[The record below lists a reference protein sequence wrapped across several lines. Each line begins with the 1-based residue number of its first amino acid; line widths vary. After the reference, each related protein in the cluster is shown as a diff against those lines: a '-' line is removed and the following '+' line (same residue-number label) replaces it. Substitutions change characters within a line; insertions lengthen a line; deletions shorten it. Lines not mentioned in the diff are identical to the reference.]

1 MEENAKMKDTF
12 RSVCFHSLEPSK
24 PATITD
30 SDRQKKLLQRIEEN
44 RIRTQNAIKNCRE
57 NDSVMK
63 NDQTKSSPGGSRKSV
78 SLSSKKISEPEASP
92 KERGRSRS
100 KERSSE
106 DSSRSRSQHSDD
118 PEGCHVNHCIN
129 GRSDVPLSGS
139 SVLLSPDTAQS
150 LDSTKTKGVTT
161 EQKEQSR
168 RKSSRSRD
176 RLSVNDLPDRP
187 QAAPRM
193 SRSVSEPGGGQ
204 DSYTGVIRSV
214 SQGSEGQETEEW
226 RAELS
231 SLQEEVRSVLSIRS
245 GPRALNLRLAIF
257 WPLQSHFLTT
267 NTHVHV
273 YIHFEKV
280 RPRSKVVSSKFYG
293 CRARSIYGL

>member
-1 MEENAKMKDTF
+1 MAENAKMKDTF

-118 PEGCHVNHCIN
+118 PEGCHVNHYIN

-139 SVLLSPDTAQS
+139 SVLLSPDTAES
-150 LDSTKTKGVTT
+150 LDSTKTKGVAT

-176 RLSVNDLPDRP
+176 RLSVNDLSVRP

-193 SRSVSEPGGGQ
+193 SWSVSDPGGGQ

-214 SQGSEGQETEEW
+214 SQGSEGHETEEW

-245 GPRALNLRLAIF
+245 GPRALNLRLANF
-257 WPLQSHFLTT
+257 WSLQSHFFTT
-267 NTHVHV
+267 NTHV

-280 RPRSKVVSSKFYG
+280 RPRSKVGSSKFYG
-293 CRARSIYGL
+293 CRARSIFCL

>member
-1 MEENAKMKDTF
+1 MAENAKMKDTF

-24 PATITD
+24 PTTITD

-139 SVLLSPDTAQS
+139 SPDTAQS
-150 LDSTKTKGVTT
+150 LDSTKTKGVAT

-176 RLSVNDLPDRP
+176 RLNVNDLSVRP

-193 SRSVSEPGGGQ
+193 SRSVSDPGGGQ

-214 SQGSEGQETEEW
+214 SQGSEGHETEEW

-231 SLQEEVRSVLSIRS
+231 SLQEEVRSVLSVRS
-245 GPRALNLRLAIF
+245 GPRALNLRLANF
-257 WPLQSHFLTT
+257 WSLQSHFFTT
-267 NTHVHV
+267 NTNVHV
-273 YIHFEKV
+273 YIQ
-280 RPRSKVVSSKFYG
+280 SKVGSSKFYG
-293 CRARSIYGL
+293 CRARSIFCL

>member
-1 MEENAKMKDTF
+1 MAENAKMKDTF

-44 RIRTQNAIKNCRE
+44 RIRTQNAIKNCKE

-150 LDSTKTKGVTT
+150 LDSTKTKGVAT

-176 RLSVNDLPDRP
+176 RLSVNDLLDRP

-193 SRSVSEPGGGQ
+193 SRSVSDPGGGQ

-245 GPRALNLRLAIF
+245 GPRALNLRLANF
-257 WPLQSHFLTT
+257 WSLQSHFFTT
-267 NTHVHV
+267 NTHV

-280 RPRSKVVSSKFYG
+280 RPRSKVGSSKFYG

>member
-1 MEENAKMKDTF
+1 MAKSVKMKDTF

-24 PATITD
+24 PVTITD

-44 RIRTQNAIKNCRE
+44 RLRTQNAIKNCRE
-57 NDSVMK
+57 NDSVIK

-78 SLSSKKISEPEASP
+78 FLSSKKISEPMASP
-92 KERGRSRS
+92 TERGRSRS

-106 DSSRSRSQHSDD
+106 DSNRSRSQNSDD
-118 PEGCHVNHCIN
+118 PDGGHENHCIT
-129 GRSDVPLSGS
+129 GRSILPLSRS
-139 SVLLSPDTAQS
+139 SVLLSPDAAES
-150 LDSTKTKGVTT
+150 LDNVKTTGMIT

-176 RLSVNDLPDRP
+176 RLSVNDQPVRP

-193 SRSVSEPGGGQ
+193 SRSVSDPGGGQ
-204 DSYTGVIRSV
+204 DSYTGVIQSV
-214 SQGSEGQETEEW
+214 SQGSEGHETEEW

-245 GPRALNLRLAIF
+245 GPRAVTLRLANY
-257 WPLQSHFLTT
+257 WSLQSYFSTINL
-267 NTHVHV
+267 
-273 YIHFEKV
+273 YSF
-280 RPRSKVVSSKFYG
+280 
-293 CRARSIYGL
+293 

>member
-1 MEENAKMKDTF
+1 MAENAKMKDTF

-92 KERGRSRS
+92 KERGRRRS

-150 LDSTKTKGVTT
+150 LDSIKTKGVAT

-193 SRSVSEPGGGQ
+193 SRSVSDPGGGQ

-214 SQGSEGQETEEW
+214 SQGSEGHETEEW

-231 SLQEEVRSVLSIRS
+231 SLQEEVRSVLSVRS
-245 GPRALNLRLAIF
+245 GPRALNLSYLLA
-257 WPLQSHFLTT
+257 PA
-267 NTHVHV
+267 
-273 YIHFEKV
+273 
-280 RPRSKVVSSKFYG
+280 VSLFHYQYT
-293 CRARSIYGL
+293 CTCIYSF

>member
-1 MEENAKMKDTF
+1 MAENAKMKDTF

-150 LDSTKTKGVTT
+150 LDSTKTKGVAT

-193 SRSVSEPGGGQ
+193 SRSVSDPGGGQ

-231 SLQEEVRSVLSIRS
+231 SLQEEVRSVLSVRS
-245 GPRALNLRLAIF
+245 GPRALNLRLANF
-257 WPLQSHFLTT
+257 WSLQSHFFTT
-267 NTHVHV
+267 NTHVC
-273 YIHFEKV
+273 IHFEKV
-280 RPRSKVVSSKFYG
+280 RPRSKVGSSKFYG
-293 CRARSIYGL
+293 CRASSIYGL

>member
-1 MEENAKMKDTF
+1 MAENAKMKDTF

-106 DSSRSRSQHSDD
+106 DSSRSRSQRSDD

-129 GRSDVPLSGS
+129 RRSDVPLSGS

-150 LDSTKTKGVTT
+150 LDSTKTKGVAT

-193 SRSVSEPGGGQ
+193 SRSVSDPGGGQ

-214 SQGSEGQETEEW
+214 SQGSEGHETEEW

-231 SLQEEVRSVLSIRS
+231 SLQEEVRSVLSIGS
-245 GPRALNLRLAIF
+245 GPRALNLRLANF
-257 WPLQSHFLTT
+257 WSLQSHFFTT
-267 NTHVHV
+267 NTHV

-280 RPRSKVVSSKFYG
+280 RPRSKVGSSKFYG

>member
-1 MEENAKMKDTF
+1 MAENAKMKDTF

-63 NDQTKSSPGGSRKSV
+63 NDQNKSSPGGSRKSA

-150 LDSTKTKGVTT
+150 LDSTKTKGVAT

-176 RLSVNDLPDRP
+176 RLSVNDLPVRP

-193 SRSVSEPGGGQ
+193 SRSVSDPGGGQ

-214 SQGSEGQETEEW
+214 SQGSEGHETEEW

-231 SLQEEVRSVLSIRS
+231 SLQEEVRSVLSVRS
-245 GPRALNLRLAIF
+245 GPRALNLRLANF
-257 WPLQSHFLTT
+257 WSLQSHFFTT
-267 NTHVHV
+267 NTHV

-280 RPRSKVVSSKFYG
+280 RPRSKVGSSKFYG
-293 CRARSIYGL
+293 CRARSIFCL

>member
-193 SRSVSEPGGGQ
+193 SRSVSDPGGGQ

>member
-1 MEENAKMKDTF
+1 MAENAKMKDTF

-44 RIRTQNAIKNCRE
+44 RIRTQNAIKNCKE

-100 KERSSE
+100 KERSAE

-129 GRSDVPLSGS
+129 RRSDVPLSGS
-139 SVLLSPDTAQS
+139 SVLLSPDTAES
-150 LDSTKTKGVTT
+150 LDSIKTKGVAT

-176 RLSVNDLPDRP
+176 RLSVNDLPYRP

-193 SRSVSEPGGGQ
+193 SRSVSDPGGGQ

-214 SQGSEGQETEEW
+214 SQGSEGHETEEW

-231 SLQEEVRSVLSIRS
+231 SLQEEVRSVLSIGS
-245 GPRALNLRLAIF
+245 GPRALNLRLANF
-257 WPLQSHFLTT
+257 WSLQSHFFTT
-267 NTHVHV
+267 NTHV

-280 RPRSKVVSSKFYG
+280 RPRSKVGSSKFYG
-293 CRARSIYGL
+293 CRARSIFCL

>member
-1 MEENAKMKDTF
+1 MAENAKMKDTF

-106 DSSRSRSQHSDD
+106 DSSMSRSQHSDD
-118 PEGCHVNHCIN
+118 PEGCHVNHSIN

-139 SVLLSPDTAQS
+139 SVLLSPDTAES
-150 LDSTKTKGVTT
+150 LDSIKTKGVAT

-193 SRSVSEPGGGQ
+193 SRSVSDPGGGQ

-214 SQGSEGQETEEW
+214 SQGSEGHETEEW

-231 SLQEEVRSVLSIRS
+231 SLQEEVRSVLSVRS
-245 GPRALNLRLAIF
+245 GPRALNLRLANF
-257 WPLQSHFLTT
+257 WSLQSHFFTT

-280 RPRSKVVSSKFYG
+280 RPRSKVGSSKFYG
-293 CRARSIYGL
+293 CRARSIFCL

>member
-1 MEENAKMKDTF
+1 MAENAKMKDTF

-44 RIRTQNAIKNCRE
+44 RLRTQNAIKNCRE
-57 NDSVMK
+57 NDSVIK
-63 NDQTKSSPGGSRKSV
+63 YDQTKSSPGGSRKSV

-92 KERGRSRS
+92 KERGRSRF

-106 DSSRSRSQHSDD
+106 DSRRSRSQHSDD
-118 PEGCHVNHCIN
+118 PKGCHVNHCIN

-139 SVLLSPDTAQS
+139 SVLLSPDTAES
-150 LDSTKTKGVTT
+150 FDSTKTKGVVT

-193 SRSVSEPGGGQ
+193 SRSVSDPGGGQ

-214 SQGSEGQETEEW
+214 SQGSESHDTEEW
-226 RAELS
+226 RTELS

-245 GPRALNLRLAIF
+245 GPRAFNLRLANF
-257 WPLQSHFLTT
+257 WSLQSHFFTT

-273 YIHFEKV
+273 NIHFEKV
-280 RPRSKVVSSKFYG
+280 RPRSKVGSSKFYG

>member
-1 MEENAKMKDTF
+1 MAENAKMKDTF

-24 PATITD
+24 PAAITD

-44 RIRTQNAIKNCRE
+44 RLRTQNAIKNCRE

-139 SVLLSPDTAQS
+139 SVLLSPDTAES
-150 LDSTKTKGVTT
+150 LDSTKTKGVAT

-193 SRSVSEPGGGQ
+193 SRSVSDPGGGQ

-214 SQGSEGQETEEW
+214 SQGSEGHETEEW

-245 GPRALNLRLAIF
+245 GPRALNLRLANF
-257 WPLQSHFLTT
+257 WSLQSHFFTT
-267 NTHVHV
+267 NTHV
-273 YIHFEKV
+273 YIHSEKV
-280 RPRSKVVSSKFYG
+280 RPRSKVGSSKFYG

>member
-193 SRSVSEPGGGQ
+193 SRSVSDPGGGQ

-280 RPRSKVVSSKFYG
+280 RPRSKVGSSKFYG

>member
-1 MEENAKMKDTF
+1 MAENAKMKDTF

-92 KERGRSRS
+92 KERGRSRF

-139 SVLLSPDTAQS
+139 SVLLSPDTAES
-150 LDSTKTKGVTT
+150 LDSIKTKGVAT

-193 SRSVSEPGGGQ
+193 SRSVSDPGGGQ
-204 DSYTGVIRSV
+204 DSYTGVIWSV
-214 SQGSEGQETEEW
+214 SQGSESHDTEEW
-226 RAELS
+226 RTELS
-231 SLQEEVRSVLSIRS
+231 SLQEEVRSVLSVRS
-245 GPRALNLRLAIF
+245 GPRAFNLRLANF
-257 WPLQSHFLTT
+257 WSLQSHFFTT

-273 YIHFEKV
+273 NIHFEKV
-280 RPRSKVVSSKFYG
+280 RRRSKVGSSKFYG

>member
-1 MEENAKMKDTF
+1 MAENAKMKDTF

-44 RIRTQNAIKNCRE
+44 RIRTQHAIKNCRE

-150 LDSTKTKGVTT
+150 LDSIKTKGVAT

-168 RKSSRSRD
+168 RKSKD
-176 RLSVNDLPDRP
+176 RLSVNDLPVRP

-193 SRSVSEPGGGQ
+193 SRSVSDPGGGQ

-214 SQGSEGQETEEW
+214 SQGSEGHETEEW

-245 GPRALNLRLAIF
+245 GPRALNLRLANF
-257 WPLQSHFLTT
+257 WSLQSHFFTT

-280 RPRSKVVSSKFYG
+280 RPRSKVGSSKFYG
-293 CRARSIYGL
+293 CRAMSIYGL